1 MERPIKFRLKD
12 FPVHLGLGATVALQD
27 EYTGTPRWY
36 DRYAERTAGDG
47 AEGRLVTMHTFNKS
61 WNAWEM
67 HPHGEELVLCI
78 QGTITLIQEING
90 RSEKNRLNAGEAIIN
105 PAGIWHTADLDD
117 EEGEEATVVFIT
129 AGMGTEHRPREQ

>member
-1 MERPIKFRLKD
+1 MDRPIKFRLKT

-27 EYTGTPRWY
+27 EYTGSARWY

-47 AEGRLVTMHTFNKS
+47 AEGRLVTMHTFTKS
-61 WNAWEM
+61 WDAWEM
-67 HPHGEELVLCI
+67 HPHGEELVLCM

-90 RSEKNRLNAGEAIIN
+90 RPEKNRLNAGEAIIN

-117 EEGEEATVVFIT
+117 EEGEEATALFIT
-129 AGMGTEHRPREQ
+129 AGMGTEHRPREE